1 VVNKKKTMITT
12 NSIKEYIEK
21 NNVRKMVRWRLH
33 DGKWFF
39 ELFPGFWQHE
49 QSFDRFFPQ
58 YEYKKNPNE
67 NPDGTYVK

>member
-1 VVNKKKTMITT
+1 
-12 NSIKEYIEK
+12 
-21 NNVRKMVRWRLH
+21 
-33 DGKWFF
+33 
-39 ELFPGFWQHE
+39 LFPGFWQHE